1 MNSVYAI
8 VIGILLGIM
17 IFALKTGVG
26 CGFSNIRRRDV
37 LIVAASYFVISVIL
51 GGLIGLVDQ
60 SRLDLITSMGMTL
73 HVVVALLLIGAGI
86 YTQKK
91 WLCGHDVSKRTF
103 LFISVPC
110 PVCLTALFVSCMILA
125 SALGWSGFR
134 IGALVGFVFFFTVV
148 FSSWIFRKMQRTPE
162 DLGAV
167 MMFLGIFYLLGSMLV
182 PAYIKSKQT
191 VYSGSGSEIDLIPL
205 LLMGFVVGCGYAIH
219 TLKVKKNE
227 YI

>member
-8 VIGILLGIM
+8 VVGILLGIM

-37 LIVAASYFVISVIL
+37 LIIAGSYFVISVIL

-60 SRLDLITSMGMTL
+60 SRLDMMTSMGMTL

-91 WLCGHDVSKRTF
+91 WSCGHDVSRHTF

-125 SALGWSGFR
+125 STLGWSGFR

-148 FSSWIFRKMQRTPE
+148 SSSWIFRKMHRTPE

-182 PAYIKSKQT
+182 PAYIKSRQLQIPET
-191 VYSGSGSEIDLIPL
+191 GGELHIVPL
-205 LLMGFVVGCGYAIH
+205 LIMTGIVACGYVIN
-219 TLKVKKNE
+219 TFKGE
-227 YI
+227 